1 MSGLRVFP
9 LGGLGEVGM
18 NCLALE
24 QDGQVMLVDCGVTFD
39 ARGLGIDVVFPDFS
53 ALEAYRDRIAG
64 VFVTHG
70 HEDHIGALPYLLKR
84 FDVPVWAPPYAAGL
98 IRERLAEHEMGDLVR
113 LTETTPRT
121 VYEVGPFSVEPIRV
135 THSIADATALAIR
148 TSAGLVIHT
157 GDFKFDASPPDG
169 EAFDIDRLDEL
180 GDEGVSLLLSDS
192 TNIDASGSTGSE
204 RQVGDLLHQIVTRAE
219 GAVIVA
225 MFASNVHRLRMLGEV
240 ARHTRRRIVL
250 LGRSVQTHSRVARDT
265 GYLDWPSD
273 LVFPADRAR
282 ELPRAN
288 VLALAS
294 GTQAESRGALARLAR
309 GDHNAFTLD
318 PTDTVILSSRTIPG
332 NEPMVYRMMSDLLRR
347 GVKLRTWVTDR
358 GIHVSGHAHRSEQKR
373 MLELVRPKNF
383 VPVHGTLHHLSRHA
397 ELAREVGVPNVC
409 ILENGDV
416 GTLDGGFTKTGS
428 VNVGRDYAFH
438 GRALPHQVVRERS
451 SLAQEGLVV
460 ATLVAK
466 EGGVEVRFATRGVLD
481 ETRDKKLLGAVRRE
495 ALAAHAEAKAR
506 GATSAALEE
515 PVRLAI
521 RRVLF
526 QELGFKPTTLVT
538 VVESTP

>member
-1 MSGLRVFP
+1 
-9 LGGLGEVGM
+9 M

-53 ALEAYRDRIAG
+53 GLEPYRDRIAG

-98 IRERLAEHEMGDLVR
+98 IRERLAEHDMGDHVR
-113 LTETTPRT
+113 LTETRPRE

-148 TSAGLVIHT
+148 TSAGLVVHT

-180 GDEGVSLLLSDS
+180 GDEGVALLFSDS

-250 LGRSVQTHSRVARDT
+250 LGRSVQTHSRVARNT
-265 GYLDWPSD
+265 GYLEWPSD
-273 LVFPADRAR
+273 LVFPAERAR

-294 GTQAESRGALARLAR
+294 GTQAEARGALARLAR
-309 GDHNAFTLD
+309 GDHNAFALD

-332 NEPMVYRMMSDLLRR
+332 NEPMVYRMMSDLLRH
-347 GVKLRTWVTDR
+347 GVQLRTWVTDR

-416 GTLDGGFTKTGS
+416 GTLDGGFRKTGK
-428 VNVGRDYAFH
+428 VDVGRDYAFH

-466 EGGVEVRFATRGVLD
+466 DGGVEVRFATRGVLD

-495 ALAAHAEAKAR
+495 ALAAYAEAKVR
-506 GATSAALEE
+506 GATAANLEE

-538 VVESTP
+538 VVEIAP